1 MNYNSILSNGVKVA
15 PPMETRSDW
24 RSDYARTSIM
34 IYNNIPTF
42 EDLMVFAERMEEE
55 FKEWVYNGPGNSE
68 H

>member
-1 MNYNSILSNGVKVA
+1 
-15 PPMETRSDW
+15 
-24 RSDYARTSIM
+24 M

-55 FKEWVYNGPGNSE
+55 FKEWVCNGLSNSD